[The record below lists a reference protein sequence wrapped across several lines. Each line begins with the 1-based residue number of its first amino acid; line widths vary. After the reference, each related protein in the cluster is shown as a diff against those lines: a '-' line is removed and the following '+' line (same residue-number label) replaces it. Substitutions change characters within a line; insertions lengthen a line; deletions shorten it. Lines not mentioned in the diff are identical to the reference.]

1 MMLEHIRQDQAK
13 PALPEALRQ
22 CLQLNKRKYRTAE
35 SIPLRGWVPSHSCAL
50 QTQVIVECYL
60 LQAGLSQ
67 AVEVVMVIAAGRGA
81 VEGVI
86 PQIRLERKQFITR
99 A

>member
-1 MMLEHIRQDQAK
+1 
-13 PALPEALRQ
+13 
-22 CLQLNKRKYRTAE
+22 
-35 SIPLRGWVPSHSCAL
+35 
-50 QTQVIVECYL
+50 VECYL

-67 AVEVVMVIAAGRGA
+67 AAEVVMVIAAGRGA

-86 PQIRLERKQFITR
+86 PQIRFERKQFITR